1 MIVRALVSAI
11 MIYQMVRTQVS
22 IVLLYLLCHDVFSV
36 SKYQPFLTTFVKGRN
51 DYINA
56 VRVPVSKYQVQK
68 GINKDRIEWWYF
80 REHLNYE
87 CLRSQKCCFT
97 LQSFTNSTGFI
108 MTQMPLS
115 GTEVDLWRLCMD
127 HDAEAMVI
135 LNDNSEVLYSPNS
148 KKKYIYL
155 SNLFFLHASRNRIL
169 MYSMFPLLFDEHL
182 IHTSYCGVIDVRS
195 LQWKINQ

>member
-11 MIYQMVRTQVS
+11 MIYQMVRAQVN
-22 IVLLYLLCHDVFSV
+22 IVLLYLLSRDVFSV
-36 SKYQPFLTTFVKGRN
+36 SKYQPFLTTFVKGRT

-68 GINKDRIEWWYF
+68 GINKDRIEWCYF

-87 CLRSQKCCFT
+87 CLRSQKFCFT

-155 SNLFFLHASRNRIL
+155 SNLFFFTCI
-169 MYSMFPLLFDEHL
+169 
-182 IHTSYCGVIDVRS
+182 
-195 LQWKINQ
+195 KK